1 MVPAGNFISPAIPA
15 GNFIFP
21 AVNFSIFSF
30 NPYHMIE

>member
-30 NPYHMIE
+30 NPSHMME

>member
-30 NPYHMIE
+30 NPSHMIE